1 MEQTQYSL
9 IMTIVN
15 KGYCDEVMK
24 AARGAGAKGGTI
36 LTARGTG
43 NIEAEKLFG
52 VVIVPEKEIVMIV
65 TETKYRHDIMV
76 AIYKEVG
83 LTTAGSG
90 FSFALPVGEI
100 VGISALTTKIDENAE
115 DKAEEKSEETAAEKD
130 DEKTEEQIEE

>member
-1 MEQTQYSL
+1 MEATEYSL

-15 KGYCDEVMK
+15 KGYCDAVMK

-43 NIEAEKLFG
+43 NIEAEKFFG

-90 FSFALPVGEI
+90 FSFALPVDEI
-100 VGISALTTKIDENAE
+100 VGISALTTKTEE
-115 DKAEEKSEETAAEKD
+115 KAEEK
-130 DEKTEEQIEE
+130 TEENEEEKEEEKKD